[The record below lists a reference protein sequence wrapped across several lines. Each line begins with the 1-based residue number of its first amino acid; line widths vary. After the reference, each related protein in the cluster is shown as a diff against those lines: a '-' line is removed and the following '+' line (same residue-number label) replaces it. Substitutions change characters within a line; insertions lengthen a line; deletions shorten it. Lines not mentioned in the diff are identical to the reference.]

1 MKITVTETKLTHRE
15 IEIGSGYLRSGS
27 WYYMVLNAIEVLKV
41 KDIDLCAENS
51 QLGLYPEISVQE
63 GQFSSLEK
71 ATPISEA
78 EFKNA
83 FIRVSLRLEKMMN

>member
-1 MKITVTETKLTHRE
+1 MKITVTEKVEKT
-15 IEIGSGYLRSGS
+15 IEIGSGYLKSDS
-27 WYYMVLNAIEVLKV
+27 WYYMVLNDREVLVV
-41 KDIDLCAENS
+41 KDRKINETNS
-51 QLGLYPEISVQE
+51 YLALYPSIAVQE